1 MKFKLLLFILLI
13 SGFCKAQETETVF
26 HDSNYIYK
34 SIEEIKTH
42 PEDVYRINLSRNKLD
57 SFPPE
62 IFACVNLVELDLSKN
77 KIEEIPGEIGR
88 LVNLESLSMANNGLV
103 HLPKEIGRLTK
114 LKYLGLNRNLLEDL
128 PAEIGDL
135 ESLEVFE
142 MWDNELNDLPD
153 EMGRLQNLK
162 ILELR
167 GILFTDEQ
175 QARID
180 AMIVKTAKILM
191 SPSCNCK

>member
-1 MKFKLLLFILLI
+1 
-13 SGFCKAQETETVF
+13 
-26 HDSNYIYK
+26 
-34 SIEEIKTH
+34 
-42 PEDVYRINLSRNKLD
+42 
-57 SFPPE
+57 
-62 IFACVNLVELDLSKN
+62 
-77 KIEEIPGEIGR
+77 
-88 LVNLESLSMANNGLV
+88 MANNGLV

-114 LKYLGLNRNLLEDL
+114 LKYLGLNRNLIEDL

-180 AMIVKTAKILM
+180 AMIVRQRRFDV
-191 SPSCNCK
+191 SVGNCK